1 VRAPTQ
7 KPAVSKLFRFSHTDR
22 RVSVREEST
31 CAWSLEEV
39 SSQSILC
46 RKLILSSWDQVHP
59 QQFADDTKL
68 SGAVDTIEG
77 RGTIQRDL
85 DRLEKCQVQGVEL

>member
-1 VRAPTQ
+1 M
-7 KPAVSKLFRFSHTDR
+7 
-22 RVSVREEST
+22 SVREEST

-46 RKLILSSWDQVHP
+46 RKLILSSWDQMHP

-77 RGTIQRDL
+77 RNVIQRYL
-85 DRLEKCQVQGVEL
+85 NRLEKQAHVSLMRFKKAK